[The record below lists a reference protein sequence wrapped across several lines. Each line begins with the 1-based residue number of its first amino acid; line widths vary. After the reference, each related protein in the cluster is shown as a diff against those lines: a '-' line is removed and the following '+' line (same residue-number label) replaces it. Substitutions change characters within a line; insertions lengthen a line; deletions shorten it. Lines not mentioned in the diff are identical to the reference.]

1 MDVLTGPMMQSLE
14 NRLAYNNERQS
25 QLELEKQQ
33 LLKLVEER
41 GHKSDLKSTSVW
53 LQ

>member
-1 MDVLTGPMMQSLE
+1 MQSLE

-41 GHKSDLKSTSVW
+41 GHKSDLKSTSV
-53 LQ
+53 